1 MRKENLNKIKK
12 KDEREKL
19 EKEYGKERALV
30 DLKLKRE
37 SEKIEQ
43 RIKYFEYRLRNENK
57 EKQKK
62 YEKNTK

>member
-19 EKEYGKERALV
+19 EKEYGKERTLV

>member
-43 RIKYFEYRLRNENK
+43 RIKYFEYHLRNENK